1 MGLCYGQ
8 RSVCR
13 LKPCVVGLGGCLP
26 LSDVLQTLV
35 SSGPSSFL
43 LVNFWVVIY
52 LLGCLLCCRAGKG
65 VVMNV
70 HVGGCEEVGRF
81 FDWVPC
87 LISFWLADILLGVL
101 LSFSLFLGSS
111 FLWCC
116 FLPFFLL
123 PLALRRRGGIVVDWC
138 SGRTKS
144 STSSQGGHP
153 SPSRSPSPAVPPF
166 FRRRGAWEACSLFE
180 PPLVSR

>member
-1 MGLCYGQ
+1 M
-8 RSVCR
+8 
-13 LKPCVVGLGGCLP
+13 
-26 LSDVLQTLV
+26 
-35 SSGPSSFL
+35 
-43 LVNFWVVIY
+43 
-52 LLGCLLCCRAGKG
+52 
-65 VVMNV
+65 

-123 PLALRRRGGIVVDWC
+123 PLALRRRGGIVVDWS

-144 STSSQGGHP
+144 SACSLGGHP
-153 SPSRSPSPAVPPF
+153 SPSRSPSPAVAPF
-166 FRRRGAWEACSLFE
+166 LRRRGVWDACSLFE
-180 PPLVSR
+180 PVATFDISCFPVVFFPSCFWPLSFTEKRWDCCGLVFRKDEKQCEFRGWPP

>member
-1 MGLCYGQ
+1 MGC
-8 RSVCR
+8 
-13 LKPCVVGLGGCLP
+13 
-26 LSDVLQTLV
+26 
-35 SSGPSSFL
+35 
-43 LVNFWVVIY
+43 
-52 LLGCLLCCRAGKG
+52 
-65 VVMNV
+65 
-70 HVGGCEEVGRF
+70 F

-101 LSFSLFLGSS
+101 LGFSLFLGSS

-123 PLALRRRGGIVVDWC
+123 PLALRRSGGIVVDWC

-153 SPSRSPSPAVPPF
+153 SPSRSSSPAVPPF
-166 FRRRGAWEACSLFE
+166 SRRRGAWEACSLFE
-180 PPLVSR
+180 PPLVSRWPRLISLAFLLFSSLLAFGPLALRRKGGIVVDWCSGRTKSSASSEGGHPSPSRSPSPAVPPLFAKARGWGSLFPV